1 MVEVRGLEDV
11 IAADSSICYI
21 DGARGILSY
30 RGIDI
35 HELAEKSSFEEV
47 CFLLWEGRLP
57 RAGELSQTREAIGR
71 ERALPAEALELLERF
86 YRRSAPMEALRKVV
100 SSLSATDP
108 DVRDMSPARN
118 RRKAVRLTGQIATA
132 IAVFHR
138 LRQGKNAVPPDAGR
152 PHADD

>member
-57 RAGELSQTREAIGR
+57 RAGELSQIREAIGR
-71 ERALPAEALELLERF
+71 ERARPAKTLELVERF
-86 YRRSAPMEALRKVV
+86 SGRSAPMDALRTVV

-108 DVRDMSPARN
+108 DARDMSPAGN
-118 RRKAVRLTGQIATA
+118 RRKGARPTGQRGTA
-132 IAVFHR
+132 GGAV
-138 LRQGKNAVPPDAGR
+138 QPAG
-152 PHADD
+152 AGEED